1 MFEFDPLDMDGDVD
15 GIDFLGFDYL
25 IQHLLAPEDEASDE
39 VKEEDHL
46 LDDEIPWWCQKACS
60 QDNLARYGRYHR

>member
-1 MFEFDPLDMDGDVD
+1 MFEFEFFDMDMDGDVD
-15 GIDFLGFDYL
+15 GNDFLGFDYL

-46 LDDEIPWWCQKACS
+46 LDDEIPW
-60 QDNLARYGRYHR
+60 